1 MDEKEM
7 IQQTFEMTRD
17 NNRML
22 HAMRRNAFF
31 GGLMRLAFWVI
42 IIGGPIVFYY
52 AYAAP
57 YVDQM
62 LAAYAGI
69 KGDVQ
74 SIKDVTNKIPNLGD
88 LNIEGLLKQ
97 AGQR

>member
-7 IQQTFEMTRD
+7 MQKTFEIARD

-31 GGLMRLAFWVI
+31 GGLFRLAFWAVL
-42 IIGGPIVFYY
+42 IGGPIVFYY
-52 AYAAP
+52 AYAQP
-57 YVDQM
+57 YVDQI
-62 LAAYAGI
+62 LSAYSGI

-74 SIKDVTNKIPNLGD
+74 SIKNVTNQIPNLGNFD
-88 LNIEGLLKQ
+88 IEGLLKQ